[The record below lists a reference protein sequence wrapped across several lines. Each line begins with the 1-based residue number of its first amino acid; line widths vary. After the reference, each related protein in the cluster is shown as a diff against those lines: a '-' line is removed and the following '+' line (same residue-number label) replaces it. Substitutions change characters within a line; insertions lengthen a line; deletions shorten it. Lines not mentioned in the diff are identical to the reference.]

1 MDELTAIRQLLA
13 EPPPPTPD
21 VVTAARARLDR
32 AARGSLDGAAR
43 GTGASRRRARGR
55 AWWPAAVAGLAAAV
69 AAAVITAQAIPSGA
83 RPQTGAHHAAAVLAV
98 KELAYRAAAAAARQP
113 AVQPGQWVFW
123 QEKAVDHGCGNCPN
137 STFQVWTTANS
148 QRAAFAGPHGTVV
161 NLPPGPY
168 DGQPYVSRMPH
179 GQGQAAGS
187 VMGTIPVS
195 YRDLGSL
202 PPSPQVLGRYLA
214 NLRFPHWQEWGS
226 PGAREFQ
233 IIEEVLTSYLM
244 PPRLTAE
251 LYTALGGVPGVTVDS
266 HAVDVAGRHGIAFVS
281 PRLPGGGAEEIIL
294 NPRTYHLMGH
304 EDFLWGHPQM
314 PSGIAILREALVSG
328 PGARP

>member
-1 MDELTAIRQLLA
+1 MDELTAVRLLLA
-13 EPPPPTPD
+13 ELPPPAPE

-32 AARGSLDGAAR
+32 AARGSLHGDAR
-43 GTGASRRRARGR
+43 GSGASRRRGRGR

-69 AAAVITAQAIPSGA
+69 AAGVITAQVIPSGT
-83 RPQTGAHHAAAVLAV
+83 RPHPGAHHAAVLAV
-98 KELAYRAAAAAARQP
+98 KDLAYRAAAAAARQP
-113 AVQPGQWVFW
+113 AVRPGQWVFW
-123 QEKAVDHGCGNCPN
+123 REKAVDRGCGNCPN
-137 STFQVWTTANS
+137 GTFQVWTTANS
-148 QRAAFAGPHGTVV
+148 QRAAFVDSNGKVV

-168 DGQPYVSRMPH
+168 DGQPYVFRMPH

-187 VMGTIPVS
+187 VMGTIPVG
-195 YRDLGSL
+195 YRDLGLL
-202 PPSPQVLGRYLA
+202 PPRPQALDRYLA
-214 NLRFPHWQEWGS
+214 DLRFPHWQEWGS
-226 PGAREFQ
+226 QGAREFQ
-233 IIEEVLTSYLM
+233 IIEEMLTSYLM

-251 LYTALGGVPGVTVDS
+251 LYRALGGIPGVTVDS
-266 HAVDVAGRHGIAFVS
+266 RAVDVAGRHGIGFVS

-304 EDFLWGHPQM
+304 EAFLWGHPQM